1 MKFKSVTQFL
11 MPKYWA
17 TWVGLF
23 LLRLIRL
30 LPFQTQVSIGS
41 QLGKLIYLIAK
52 NRRRVAETNIRLC
65 FPNLSNQEQQ
75 GMVEAVFRN
84 NGIGIIE
91 TSAAWWAPLNSFDSR
106 LKIEGREYLDAALQ
120 DGKGVILLGAH
131 FSTLDLGGLLFS
143 RFYKLHTMYRPHN
156 NPLMETVID
165 RGRSRFISS
174 LIDRHDFRGVIRA
187 LKRNEIVW
195 YAPDQ
200 DFGPTNSVYAP
211 FFGVEAATV
220 TATARLAK
228 LSKAP
233 IIMLS
238 HHRNFDNS
246 YTLRVHPPVTPFPL
260 NDDRESA
267 TRINKEIEQGI
278 LYEPTQY
285 MWMHRRFKTHP
296 NGKGFIYGTNS

>member
-1 MKFKSVTQFL
+1 MKFKSATQFL